1 MYKIAH
7 ISDLHINKEE
17 HDENTQTFLDLLA
30 DIVKRN
36 CNHLFITGDITNNAN
51 DEEYEKVKNLLSKC
65 DFLNSDSLTITIGNH
80 DIFGGA
86 KKGPNVFLFPT
97 ECKNIDYYEKV
108 KMFYEQFN
116 ESFENTK
123 LSSDDTI
130 FPYLK
135 ILKNNIAIIVINS
148 IAEWSSDL
156 NPIGSNGN
164 INDYNF
170 KRIKKLLTQKKIKDM
185 LRIVLIHHQFNSPA
199 KSKLD
204 DEHVLWLYSERR
216 TMRLHNKKR
225 LFKLFK
231 KVGVDM
237 ILHGHTHITNSYKL
251 KESLFVNSSA
261 STIPFTK
268 DKKKRYHIVSIP
280 NESEQMKNF
289 SKEIITL

>member
-17 HDENTQTFLDLLA
+17 HDANTQTLLDLLA

-51 DEEYEKVKNLLSKC
+51 DEEYEKMKNLLSKC
-65 DFLNSDSLTITIGNH
+65 DFLNSDSLTVTIGNH

-86 KKGPNVFLFPT
+86 KKGPDVFLFPT
-97 ECKNIDYYEKV
+97 DCKNTNYYEKV
-108 KMFYEQFN
+108 KIFYKQFN

-123 LSSDDTI
+123 LSSEDTI

-135 ILKNNIAIIVINS
+135 ILKENIAIIGINS
-148 IAEWSSDL
+148 VAEWSSDL
-156 NPIGSNGN
+156 NPTGSNGN
-164 INDYNF
+164 INDDNF
-170 KRIKKLLTQKKIKDM
+170 KRIKKLLTQKKIKDI
-185 LRIVLIHHQFNSPA
+185 LKIVLIHHQFNRPS
-199 KSKLD
+199 KSELD

-231 KVGVDM
+231 KAGVDLL
-237 ILHGHTHITNSYKL
+237 LHGHTHITNSYKL
-251 KESLFVNSSA
+251 KGSLFVNSSA
-261 STIPFTK
+261 SAIPFTK
-268 DKKKRYHIVSIP
+268 DKKKRYHIISIP
-280 NESEQMKNF
+280 DEHEQMKNF
-289 SKEIITL
+289 SLEVITL

>member
-17 HDENTQTFLDLLA
+17 HDANTQILIDLLA

-65 DFLNSDSLTITIGNH
+65 DLIDSDSLTVTIGNH

-86 KKGPNVFLFPT
+86 KKGPDVFLFPT
-97 ECKNIDYYEKV
+97 ECKHTNYYEKV
-108 KMFYEQFN
+108 RKFYEQFSDSFIKAKISN
-116 ESFENTK
+116 EN
-123 LSSDDTI
+123 TI

-135 ILKNNIAIIVINS
+135 ILKENIAILGINS
-148 IAEWSSDL
+148 IAEWSCDL

-164 INDYNF
+164 VKDDNF
-170 KRIKKLLTQKKIKDM
+170 KRIRKLLKQKKIKDM
-185 LRIVLIHHQFNSPA
+185 LKIVLIHHQFNRP
-199 KSKLD
+199 SKKELD

-231 KVGVDM
+231 EAGVDI
-237 ILHGHTHITNSYKL
+237 ILHGHTHITNTYKL
-251 KESLFVNSSA
+251 KGSMFINSSA

-268 DKKKRYHIVSIP
+268 DRKKRYHIINIP
-280 NESEQMKNF
+280 EEPKQMKNF
-289 SKEIITL
+289 SIEIITL

>member
-17 HDENTQTFLDLLA
+17 HNANTHTFIDLLA
-30 DIVKRN
+30 DIIKRN

-65 DFLNSDSLTITIGNH
+65 EFINSDSLTVTIGNH

-86 KKGPNVFLFPT
+86 KKGPDVFLFPT
-97 ECKNIDYYEKV
+97 DCKNMNYYEKV
-108 KMFYEQFN
+108 KKFHKQFN

-123 LSSDDTI
+123 LSSEDTI

-135 ILKNNIAIIVINS
+135 ILKENIAIIGINS
-148 IAEWSSDL
+148 VAEWSSDL
-156 NPIGSNGN
+156 NPIASNGN
-164 INDYNF
+164 INDDNF
-170 KRIKKLLTQKKIKDM
+170 KRIKKLLMQKKIKDM
-185 LRIVLIHHQFNSPA
+185 LKIVLIHHQFNRPS
-199 KSKLD
+199 KSELD
-204 DEHVLWLYSERR
+204 NEHVLWLYSERR

-231 KVGVDM
+231 KASVDM

-251 KESLFVNSSA
+251 KGSLFVNSSA
-261 STIPFTK
+261 SAIPFTK
-268 DKKKRYHIVSIP
+268 DKKMRYHIISISKEP
-280 NESEQMKNF
+280 EKNKNF
-289 SKEIITL
+289 SLEVITL